1 MTGAAAVEPRES
13 KAPPLSRRPKLS
25 YVLITP
31 ARNEVAF
38 IEQTIHSV
46 LGQSVLPLKWVIV
59 SDGSTD
65 GTDEIVQRYAS
76 QHHWIELVRM
86 PERGDRHFAAKA
98 HAFNTGYSRVTALNS
113 VKERDSD
120 GALPSHPKRSE
131 NGSTPFDLIANLDA
145 DITFGP
151 DYFEFLLQKFSGNPR
166 LGVAGT
172 PFVEDHDRLDQHSYA
187 HQFANSSH
195 VSGACQMFRKE
206 CFEEI
211 GGYVPVKTG
220 AIDWVAV
227 TTARMKGWQTRT
239 FTEKVCYHHRK
250 LGIGSGSPGKL
261 PMWFHYGRK
270 AYLAG
275 GHPLWEFLRG
285 LFQMRQKPFILGGLW
300 FIAGYVWTALL
311 RSERT
316 VSPELMRF
324 HRAEQ
329 MDRLRAGW
337 KKMFGLE

>member
-1 MTGAAAVEPRES
+1 MTKLERSFAVT
-13 KAPPLSRRPKLS
+13 APAPGSATVSNADSVHGNPSEKGLS
-25 YVLITP
+25 YALITP
-31 ARNEVAF
+31 AHNEAAF
-38 IEQTIHSV
+38 IEQTIRAV
-46 LGQSVLPLKWVIV
+46 LDQSVLPSKWIIV

-76 QHHWIELVRM
+76 QHDWIELSRL
-86 PERGDRHFAAKA
+86 PERHDRHFAGKA
-98 HAFNTGYSRVTALNS
+98 YAFNAGYSRLSTLNS
-113 VKERDSD
+113 Q
-120 GALPSHPKRSE
+120 PSTSW
-131 NGSTPFDLIANLDA
+131 DLIGNLDA

-151 DYFEFLLQKFSGNPR
+151 DYFEFLLQKFSANPQ

-187 HQFANSSH
+187 HQFANSTH

-211 GGYVPVKTG
+211 GGYVPVKAG

-239 FTEKVCYHHRK
+239 FTEKLCFHHRK
-250 LGIGSGSPGKL
+250 LGVGSGSPGKL

-270 AYLAG
+270 AYLVG
-275 GHPLWEFLRG
+275 GHPLWECSRG
-285 LFQMRQKPFILGGLW
+285 LFRMLEKPFVLGGLW

-311 RSERT
+311 RSERA
-316 VSPELMRF
+316 VSGELMRF
-324 HRAEQ
+324 HRTEQ
-329 MDRLRAGW
+329 LTRLRGIF
-337 KKMFGLE
+337 KRSR